1 MEAAHK
7 NILIVGCGSIGSWH
21 IVGLQASRFPL
32 NVYAMDKDEL
42 ALRRLST
49 FLEQNLLADNRISI
63 SPAVFDPAN
72 LNVLPKINLVIIAT
86 PAVEREKLINC
97 VLQNIDC
104 DFWVLEKPL
113 AQSVKNI
120 RMIRSALFGKKVF
133 VNFPRRMMTGHQQ
146 LFLQM
151 PRKTTV
157 SVTCEAPGLS
167 IASNVGHF
175 IDLVNW
181 WTDSFP
187 VRVDCDALDNNWVKS
202 KRAGF
207 WEVSGILKIIFGD
220 GSVLKLSSVT
230 KNSELSL
237 SIKTRCGRHIRVM
250 ERRGVIE
257 FSGRKQS
264 AKFESQ
270 SLLTGIIVDQLML
283 TGNCRLVKLEDA
295 AECSELLTDAL
306 LEHWNSNMS
315 SNITL
320 IPIT

>member
-86 PAVEREKLINC
+86 PAVEREKVINC

-133 VNFPRRMMTGHQQ
+133 VNFPRRMMTGHQIIVST
-146 LFLQM
+146 M
-151 PRKTTV
+151 PRKQ
-157 SVTCEAPGLS
+157 
-167 IASNVGHF
+167 
-175 IDLVNW
+175 
-181 WTDSFP
+181 
-187 VRVDCDALDNNWVKS
+187 R
-202 KRAGF
+202 
-207 WEVSGILKIIFGD
+207 
-220 GSVLKLSSVT
+220 
-230 KNSELSL
+230 
-237 SIKTRCGRHIRVM
+237 
-250 ERRGVIE
+250 
-257 FSGRKQS
+257 
-264 AKFESQ
+264 
-270 SLLTGIIVDQLML
+270 
-283 TGNCRLVKLEDA
+283 
-295 AECSELLTDAL
+295 
-306 LEHWNSNMS
+306 
-315 SNITL
+315 
-320 IPIT
+320 